1 MKQIVNI
8 IDAVLADCIAH
19 GILPILHD
27 VVPKLVRMTVLQV
40 AIRISLLLT
49 IAVKSGQSELV
60 TLASRQRLAVR
71 EEDIENFHDG
81 FIRAHS
87 IYLKHEV
94 IQVSNILHPAASE
107 EIRLFDVLERLYT
120 KLLNAFQIFNQLGL
134 VISNVIGQRTLLL
147 LHPLVRWAERPA
159 VHAEFLG
166 WDHLCRL
173 ALATAGEFN
182 PTAVLILLLG
192 SDSLLIDLSKV
203 FLLLF
208 CRLGMLKRLIVA
220 WRQVCNFLDRLGD
233 TFDFKCGHVFLRGLK
248 LVIRAID
255 YDHLSDLIRDS

>member
-1 MKQIVNI
+1 MKQIINI

-94 IQVSNILHPAASE
+94 IQVSNILHPASSE

-120 KLLNAFQIFNQLGL
+120 KLLNAFQIFNQFGL

-159 VHAEFLG
+159 VHAEFLR

-173 ALATAGEFN
+173 ALAMASEFN
-182 PTAVLILLLG
+182 PVLFLLLW
-192 SDSLLIDLSKV
+192 SDSLFIDLSEV

-208 CRLGMLKRLIVA
+208 GRLCMLKRLIVA

-233 TFDFKCGHVFLRGLK
+233 TFDFKCGHVFLRGLE
-248 LVIRAID
+248 LVIGAID